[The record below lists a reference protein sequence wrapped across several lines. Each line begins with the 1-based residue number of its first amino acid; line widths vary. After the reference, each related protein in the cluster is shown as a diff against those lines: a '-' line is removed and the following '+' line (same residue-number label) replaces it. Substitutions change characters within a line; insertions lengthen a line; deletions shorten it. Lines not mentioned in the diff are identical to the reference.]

1 MNFLEEERVTYGYGA
16 TVHLSGAQII
26 VYTLHSL
33 FFGVKYKLGSVNTP
47 CTYAQ

>member
-26 VYTLHSL
+26 VYTLHSSL
-33 FFGVKYKLGSVNTP
+33 VSSIS
-47 CTYAQ
+47 